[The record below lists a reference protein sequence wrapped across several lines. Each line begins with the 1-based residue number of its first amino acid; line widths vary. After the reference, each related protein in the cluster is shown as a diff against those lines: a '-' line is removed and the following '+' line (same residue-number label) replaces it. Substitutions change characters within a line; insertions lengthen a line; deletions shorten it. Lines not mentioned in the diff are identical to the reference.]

1 MAMGPCVRR
10 DDSEY
15 LAMCPRLAGTTVD
28 LKLAVEAAGENVDR
42 ATVGVIGGVG
52 DQLVIRGQRQYLGV
66 RA

>member
-1 MAMGPCVRR
+1 MELPRISLRSSGLRA
-10 DDSEY
+10 DDN
-15 LAMCPRLAGTTVD
+15 A